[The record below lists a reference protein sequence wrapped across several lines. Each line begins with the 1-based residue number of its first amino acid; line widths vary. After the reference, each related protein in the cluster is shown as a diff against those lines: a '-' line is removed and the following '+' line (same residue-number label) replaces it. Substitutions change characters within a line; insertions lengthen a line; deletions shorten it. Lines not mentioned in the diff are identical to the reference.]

1 MKTPKS
7 KLVLA
12 LFVALMLTT
21 SINLSA
27 QRGRGFARQGRGFGQ
42 QGMCMMFL
50 NQYSPYILNLT
61 DEQREKI
68 FELSTSQ
75 QKEILSLRS
84 QLNENW
90 AKNQSLM
97 LEDNPDMNVIN
108 TNIEE
113 RTGIMNKIMKSNA
126 EFRNKISEQLTDE
139 QKLIFNTQTRGFGRG
154 YGSFGRGYG
163 RGFSGYDS
171 YGRGFG
177 RGFSGYNSYGRG
189 FGRGYG
195 SYGRGYGRG
204 FSGND
209 FYERGF
215 QGRPGRGFRR

>member
-1 MKTPKS
+1 VKTQIKKMFNFIKINKMKTPKS
-7 KLVLA
+7 KLILA
-12 LFVALMLTT
+12 FFVALMLTT
-21 SINLSA
+21 SINLFA

-50 NQYSPYILNLT
+50 NQDRPYILNLT

-68 FELSTSQ
+68 LELSTSH
-75 QKEILSLRS
+75 QKEILSLKS

-97 LEDNPDMNVIN
+97 VEDNPDMKVIN
-108 TNIEE
+108 ANIDE

-139 QKLIFNTQTRGFGRG
+139 QKLIFNTRTRRFGRG
-154 YGSFGRGYG
+154 YDSFGRG
-163 RGFSGYDS
+163 GYD
-171 YGRGFG
+171 
-177 RGFSGYNSYGRG
+177 SYGRG

-195 SYGRGYGRG
+195 SYGRGFR
-204 FSGND
+204 
-209 FYERGF
+209 
-215 QGRPGRGFRR
+215 QGHGWGFRR